1 MRSARSTPVG
11 LAHRPWASCALF
23 GVLYVILAMFTHM
36 PRVTNYLARGYF
48 SGFAII
54 LFLGTLFVLRDIIQ
68 LRYEQMGR
76 PRPRRWNGLGISMIF
91 VLAGAL
97 FTFNF
102 GANYL
107 HIPAAAALILSSLAD
122 GVVFSLLVSFSTLE
136 RLLYSNV
143 VGAIMHQMTYLS
155 IRSLGDKPLIMEL
168 NMFERFI
175 DIAVMAVPALL
186 YMAISSNRDTIRTET
201 AKQVSDN
208 LEDERRARDRYQL
221 IIDHMVEKSERIAHR
236 IRRKR
241 K

>member
-1 MRSARSTPVG
+1 MRSVPVG
-11 LAHRPWASCALF
+11 LAHKPWASCALF
-23 GVLYVILAMFTHM
+23 GVLYVILVMFTHA
-36 PRVTNYLARGYF
+36 PRVTNYFAHHYLM
-48 SGFAII
+48 GFVVVF
-54 LFLGTLFVLRDIIQ
+54 LLGTLFVLRDIIQ
-68 LRYEQMGR
+68 LKYEQIGR
-76 PRPRRWNGLGISMIF
+76 PKSRRWNGFGISMIF

-97 FTFNF
+97 IAFNF
-102 GANYL
+102 GTDYL
-107 HIPAAAALILSSLAD
+107 HIPAATALILSSLAD

-136 RLLYSNV
+136 RLLYSNI
-143 VGAIMHQMTYLS
+143 VGAIVHHATYFAV
-155 IRSLGDKPLIMEL
+155 RSLGDKPLIMKL
-168 NMFERFI
+168 DMFEHVLE
-175 DIAVMAVPALL
+175 IAVMAVPALL